1 MKIAILKDN
10 CMAVDNENEKW
21 IYLLN
26 ASNQLAVVT
35 INIIYLATVYLKQ

>member
-26 ASNQLAVVT
+26 ASNHLLAVVT
-35 INIIYLATVYLKQ
+35 INIIYLATESI